1 MFCDNCG
8 QELADDAKFCSKC
21 GNVIKTKC
29 KNIYLALILTFLIT
43 GLGSVYAGNIKKGA
57 VLFLAR
63 LVFIVLGG
71 YIANFFIILSI
82 LVWAYAFYEAYCDV
96 QIANGHKNPKLLDD
110 FQKWDQKGKTI
121 AILIICVISIVL
133 IFSCVGIPIIDNYT
147 PEDLSNYH
155 HHYSSGGGSS
165 SSSHSS
171 HYGGVDTSPNTVA
184 KNDPD
189 SYYDYYD
196 YGDNDK
202 IDEYLESQG
211 FD

>member
-8 QELADDAKFCSKC
+8 CELADDTTFCSKC
-21 GNVIKTKC
+21 GKRIKTKS
-29 KNIYLALILTFLIT
+29 KNIYLALILTFFIT
-43 GLGSVYAGNIKKGA
+43 GLGSVYAGNIKKGL

-63 LVFIVLGG
+63 MGFILLGS
-71 YIANFFIILSI
+71 FISNLFIMISI
-82 LVWAYAFYEAYCDV
+82 LIWAYAFYEAYKDV
-96 QIANGHKNPKLLDD
+96 QVVNGDVNIN
-110 FQKWDQKGKTI
+110 KTI
-121 AILIICVISIVL
+121 AILITCIILFVVV
-133 IFSCVGIPIIDNYT
+133 FGCVGLVIVDNYS

-155 HHYSSGGGSS
+155 HHTSS

-171 HYGGVDTSPNTVA
+171 HYGGVDTSPDKIA

-189 SYYDYYD
+189 SYYDYYE

-202 IDEYLESQG
+202 IDEYLESEG

>member
-1 MFCDNCG
+1 MFCNNCG
-8 QELADDAKFCSKC
+8 CELADNATFCSKC
-21 GNVIKTKC
+21 GNKIKTKS
-29 KNIYLALILTFLIT
+29 KNIYLALILTFFIT
-43 GLGSVYAGNIKKGA
+43 GIGSVYAGNIKKGL

-63 LVFIVLGG
+63 FVFILVGG
-71 YIANFFIILSI
+71 FIANFFIILSI
-82 LVWAYAFYEAYCDV
+82 LVWDYAFYEAYRDV
-96 QIANGHKNPKLLDD
+96 QIANGHKNPKLIDD
-110 FQKWDQKGKTI
+110 FQKWNQKSKTI
-121 AILIICVISIVL
+121 AILITCVILAVV
-133 IFSCVGIPIIDNYT
+133 IFGCVGITIIDNYT

-155 HHYSSGGGSS
+155 HHSSS

-184 KNDPD
+184 KNDPG
-189 SYYDYYD
+189 SYYDYYE

>member
-1 MFCDNCG
+1 MFCNNCG
-8 QELADDAKFCSKC
+8 CELADNATFCSKC
-21 GNVIKTKC
+21 GNKIKTKS
-29 KNIYLALILTFLIT
+29 KNIYLALILTFFIT
-43 GLGSVYAGNIKKGA
+43 GIGSVYAGNIKKGL

-63 LVFIVLGG
+63 FVFILVGG
-71 YIANFFIILSI
+71 VIANFFIILSI
-82 LVWAYAFYEAYCDV
+82 LVWAYAFYEAYRDV
-96 QIANGHKNPKLLDD
+96 QIANGHKNPKLIDD
-110 FQKWDQKGKTI
+110 FQKWNQKSKTI
-121 AILIICVISIVL
+121 AILITCVILAVV
-133 IFSCVGIPIIDNYT
+133 IFGCVGITIIDNYT

-155 HHYSSGGGSS
+155 HHSSS

-184 KNDPD
+184 KNDPG
-189 SYYDYYD
+189 SYYDYYE

>member
-1 MFCDNCG
+1 MFCNNCG
-8 QELADDAKFCSKC
+8 CELADNSTFCSKC
-21 GNVIKTKC
+21 GNKIKTKS
-29 KNIYLALILTFLIT
+29 KNIYLALILTFFIT
-43 GLGSVYAGNIKKGA
+43 GLGSVYAGNIKKGL

-63 LVFIVLGG
+63 FVFILVGG
-71 YIANFFIILSI
+71 VIANFFIILSI
-82 LVWAYAFYEAYCDV
+82 LVWAYAFYEAYRDV
-96 QIANGHKNPKLLDD
+96 QIANGHKNPKLIDD
-110 FQKWDQKGKTI
+110 FQKWNQKSKTI
-121 AILIICVISIVL
+121 AILITCVILAVV
-133 IFSCVGIPIIDNYT
+133 IFGCVGITIIDNYT

-155 HHYSSGGGSS
+155 HHHSSS

-184 KNDPD
+184 KNDPG
-189 SYYDYYD
+189 SYYDYYE

>member
-1 MFCDNCG
+1 MFCNNCG
-8 QELADDAKFCSKC
+8 CELADNATFCSKC
-21 GNVIKTKC
+21 GNKIKTKS
-29 KNIYLALILTFLIT
+29 KNIYLALILTFFIT
-43 GLGSVYAGNIKKGA
+43 GIGSVYAGNIKKGL

-63 LVFIVLGG
+63 FVFILVGG
-71 YIANFFIILSI
+71 FIANFFIILSI
-82 LVWAYAFYEAYCDV
+82 LVWAYAFYEAYRDV
-96 QIANGHKNPKLLDD
+96 QIANGHKNPKLIDD
-110 FQKWDQKGKTI
+110 FQKWNQKSKTI
-121 AILIICVISIVL
+121 AILITCVILAVV
-133 IFSCVGIPIIDNYT
+133 IFGCVGITIIDNYT

-155 HHYSSGGGSS
+155 HHSSS

-184 KNDPD
+184 KNDPG
-189 SYYDYYD
+189 SYYDYYE

>member
-1 MFCDNCG
+1 MFCNNCG
-8 QELADDAKFCSKC
+8 CELADNSTFCSKC
-21 GNVIKTKC
+21 GNKIKTKS
-29 KNIYLALILTFLIT
+29 KNIYLALILTFFIT
-43 GLGSVYAGNIKKGA
+43 GLGSVYAGNIKKGL

-63 LVFIVLGG
+63 FVFILVGG
-71 YIANFFIILSI
+71 VIANFFIILSI
-82 LVWAYAFYEAYCDV
+82 LVWAYAFYEAYRDV
-96 QIANGHKNPKLLDD
+96 QIANGHKNPKLIDD
-110 FQKWDQKGKTI
+110 FQKWNQKSKTI
-121 AILIICVISIVL
+121 AILITCVILAVV
-133 IFSCVGIPIIDNYT
+133 IFGCVGITIIDNYT

-155 HHYSSGGGSS
+155 HHSSS

-184 KNDPD
+184 KNDPG
-189 SYYDYYD
+189 SYYDYYE

>member
-1 MFCDNCG
+1 MFCNNCG
-8 QELADDAKFCSKC
+8 CELADNATFCSKC
-21 GNVIKTKC
+21 GNKIKTKS
-29 KNIYLALILTFLIT
+29 KNIYLALILTFFIT
-43 GLGSVYAGNIKKGA
+43 GLGSVYAGNIKKGL

-63 LVFIVLGG
+63 FVFILVGG
-71 YIANFFIILSI
+71 FIANFFIILSI
-82 LVWAYAFYEAYCDV
+82 LVWAYAFYEAYRDV
-96 QIANGHKNPKLLDD
+96 QIANGHKNPKLIDD
-110 FQKWDQKGKTI
+110 FQKWNQKSKTI
-121 AILIICVISIVL
+121 AILITCVILAVV
-133 IFSCVGIPIIDNYT
+133 IFGCVGITIIDNYT

-155 HHYSSGGGSS
+155 HHSSS

-184 KNDPD
+184 KNDPG
-189 SYYDYYD
+189 SYYDYYE

>member
-1 MFCDNCG
+1 M
-8 QELADDAKFCSKC
+8 
-21 GNVIKTKC
+21 
-29 KNIYLALILTFLIT
+29 TFFIT
-43 GLGSVYAGNIKKGA
+43 GIGSVYAGNIKKGL

-63 LVFIVLGG
+63 FVFILVGG
-71 YIANFFIILSI
+71 FIANFFIILSI
-82 LVWAYAFYEAYCDV
+82 LVWAYAFYEAYRDV
-96 QIANGHKNPKLLDD
+96 QIANGHKNPKLIDD
-110 FQKWDQKGKTI
+110 FQKWNQKSKTI
-121 AILIICVISIVL
+121 AILITCVILAVV
-133 IFSCVGIPIIDNYT
+133 IFGCVGITIIDNYT

-155 HHYSSGGGSS
+155 HHSSS

-184 KNDPD
+184 KNDPG
-189 SYYDYYD
+189 SYYDYYE